1 MDDKL
6 KSWTTEQIEMP
17 SAKSLAFDDRYL
29 DRSLIHIR
37 NRRDPKIDL
46 WSIPVSIGDHEDER
60 PFNMFRTNNRAS
72 FHLWW

>member
-1 MDDKL
+1 
-6 KSWTTEQIEMP
+6 MP

-46 WSIPVSIGDHEDER
+46 
-60 PFNMFRTNNRAS
+60 
-72 FHLWW
+72 